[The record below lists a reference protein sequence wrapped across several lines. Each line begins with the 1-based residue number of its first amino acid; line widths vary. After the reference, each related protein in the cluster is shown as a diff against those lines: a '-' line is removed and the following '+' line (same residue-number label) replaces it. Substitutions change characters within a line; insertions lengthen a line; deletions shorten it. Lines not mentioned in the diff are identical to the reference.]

1 VPVDVV
7 VEQAASSTP
16 IEKRLAAYG
25 GRLRAEQL
33 AEAASAREAAMRV
46 LRNKAQQDKR
56 DAKKLAERAMKQT
69 RKLKGGGLLKC
80 AQTKL
85 PETVRERVEAAQ
97 ADVVAAEIEKEEL
110 QERVAELE
118 ETVKKLR
125 SKMDAESRVEF
136 DRLLSDPLKG
146 EDGSN
151 LTNVL
156 GKEGEEYSQE
166 LVELALRLMSSCLS
180 GAQAVSVIRAFVAML
195 HPDKKEGCDYRIPSA
210 KRFSEIRRYLEPI
223 CHHLAVATIRLAVRT
238 HLSNDATTK
247 NHTHILMALYRC
259 ELPNGVIVDVVR
271 FLVVTILNS
280 TKLINRFSIQFSRL
294 SS

>member
-1 VPVDVV
+1 
-7 VEQAASSTP
+7 
-16 IEKRLAAYG
+16 
-25 GRLRAEQL
+25 
-33 AEAASAREAAMRV
+33 
-46 LRNKAQQDKR
+46 
-56 DAKKLAERAMKQT
+56 
-69 RKLKGGGLLKC
+69 
-80 AQTKL
+80 
-85 PETVRERVEAAQ
+85 
-97 ADVVAAEIEKEEL
+97 VVAAEIEKEEL
-110 QERVAELE
+110 QERVKELN

-125 SKMDAESRVEF
+125 SKLDAKSRVEF

-180 GAQAVSVIRAFVAML
+180 GAQAVSVIRAFVTML
-195 HPDKKEGCDYRIPSA
+195 HPDKKEGRDYRIPSA